1 MKLVNRKRVQL
12 ISEGI
17 KIDKD
22 LPKYKNL
29 LKGNEEKQLD
39 TDNLKERKKSEDELK
54 EEIGKEGTKFVR
66 DFIKNYDSS
75 KFNIKISN
83 YLLENLK
90 NSINKTGIGASGIY
104 LNSSDFDVDDVDIDQ
119 SLYYRMMNSRT
130 ILGRIKT
137 IFDYIFSSRKI
148 SPERK
153 KEMKKAKEH
162 RINLLQFFSNLKIE
176 ASKEREFVDRVEQYV
191 KLIKKAQILHQT
203 AQEEKLIDKLII
215 HTYESILSISGFNK
229 YVISEDLVNLQSKCD
244 KELEID
250 YLKNFIRVIPDEVVE
265 KKLKADSLM
274 VFDNYCVIY
283 YDPEGKSYQETNEEE
298 REKIDK
304 IKKDP
309 ILFGLIYGSDKLYY
323 IADWIDDLCDLTLDQ
338 VVEKIGEVKTL
349 E

>member
-29 LKGNEEKQLD
+29 LKENEGKQLD
-39 TDNLKERKKSEDELK
+39 TDNLEERKKSEDELK

-104 LNSSDFDVDDVDIDQ
+104 LDSDFDVDVDIDQ
-119 SLYYRMMNSRT
+119 NLYNRMMNSRT

-137 IFDYIFSSRKI
+137 TFDYIFSSRKI

-162 RINLLQFFSNLKIE
+162 RINLLQFFSNLKVE

-298 REKIDK
+298 R
-304 IKKDP
+304 KKDR
-309 ILFGLIYGSDKLYY
+309 
-323 IADWIDDLCDLTLDQ
+323 Q
-338 VVEKIGEVKTL
+338 N
-349 E
+349 

>member
-29 LKGNEEKQLD
+29 LKENEGKQLD
-39 TDNLKERKKSEDELK
+39 TDNLEERKKSEDELK

-104 LNSSDFDVDDVDIDQ
+104 LDSDFDVDVDIDQ
-119 SLYYRMMNSRT
+119 NLYNRMMNSRT

-137 IFDYIFSSRKI
+137 TFDYIFSSRKI

-162 RINLLQFFSNLKIE
+162 RINLLQFFSNLKVE

-298 REKIDK
+298 RKKIDK

>member
-29 LKGNEEKQLD
+29 LKGNEGKQLN
-39 TDNLKERKKSEDELK
+39 TNNLEERKKSEDELK
-54 EEIGKEGTKFVR
+54 EEIGKEGIEFVR

-83 YLLENLK
+83 YLMENLK
-90 NSINKTGIGASGIY
+90 NSIGKTGIGTFDSGSFYIEEQDI
-104 LNSSDFDVDDVDIDQ
+104 NIDQ
-119 SLYYRMMNSRT
+119 KLYDRMRNSRT
-130 ILGRIKT
+130 IIGRIKT

-148 SPERK
+148 SPEK
-153 KEMKKAKEH
+153 KRELKEGKKH

-191 KLIKKAQILHQT
+191 ELIKKAQLLHQT

-250 YLKNFIRVIPDEVVE
+250 YLKNFIRVVPDEVVD

-298 REKIDK
+298 RKKIDD

>member
-90 NSINKTGIGASGIY
+90 NSINKAGIGASGIY
-104 LNSSDFDVDDVDIDQ
+104 LNSDFDVDDVDIDQ

-250 YLKNFIRVIPDEVVE
+250 YLKNFIRVIPDEVVD

-298 REKIDK
+298 RKKIDK

>member
-29 LKGNEEKQLD
+29 LKENEGKQLD
-39 TDNLKERKKSEDELK
+39 TDNLEERKKSEDELK

-83 YLLENLK
+83 YLMENLK

-104 LNSSDFDVDDVDIDQ
+104 LDSDFDVDVDIDQ
-119 SLYYRMMNSRT
+119 NLYKRMMNSRT

-162 RINLLQFFSNLKIE
+162 RINLLQFFSNLKVE

-250 YLKNFIRVIPDEVVE
+250 YLKNFIRVVPDEVVE

-298 REKIDK
+298 RKKIDK

>member
-29 LKGNEEKQLD
+29 LKENEGKQLD
-39 TDNLKERKKSEDELK
+39 TDNLEERKKSEDELK

-83 YLLENLK
+83 YLMENLK

-104 LNSSDFDVDDVDIDQ
+104 LDSDFDVDVDIDQ
-119 SLYYRMMNSRT
+119 NLYNRMMNSRT

-137 IFDYIFSSRKI
+137 TFDYIFSSRKI

-162 RINLLQFFSNLKIE
+162 RINLLQFFSNLKVE

-298 REKIDK
+298 RKKIDK

-338 VVEKIGEVKTL
+338 VVEKIEEVKTL

>member
-29 LKGNEEKQLD
+29 LKKGNEGKQLD
-39 TDNLKERKKSEDELK
+39 TDNLEERKKSEDELK

-104 LNSSDFDVDDVDIDQ
+104 LDSDFDVDVDIDQ
-119 SLYYRMMNSRT
+119 NLYNRMMNSRT
-130 ILGRIKT
+130 IFGRIKT

-298 REKIDK
+298 RKKIDK

>member
-39 TDNLKERKKSEDELK
+39 TDNLEERKKSEDELK

-83 YLLENLK
+83 YLMENLK
-90 NSINKTGIGASGIY
+90 NSINKTGIGT
-104 LNSSDFDVDDVDIDQ
+104 FDNGSFYIEEQDIDIDQ
-119 SLYYRMMNSRT
+119 KLYDRMRNIRT
-130 ILGRIKT
+130 IIGRIKT

-148 SPERK
+148 SPEK
-153 KEMKKAKEH
+153 KRELKEAKEH

-191 KLIKKAQILHQT
+191 KLIKKAQVLHQT

-229 YVISEDLVNLQSKCD
+229 YVTSEDLINLQGKCD

-298 REKIDK
+298 RKKIDN

>member
-1 MKLVNRKRVQL
+1 MIAV
-12 ISEGI
+12 
-17 KIDKD
+17 
-22 LPKYKNL
+22 Y
-29 LKGNEEKQLD
+29 
-39 TDNLKERKKSEDELK
+39 
-54 EEIGKEGTKFVR
+54 F
-66 DFIKNYDSS
+66 
-75 KFNIKISN
+75 
-83 YLLENLK
+83 K

-104 LNSSDFDVDDVDIDQ
+104 LDSDFDVDVDIDQ
-119 SLYYRMMNSRT
+119 NLYNRMMNSRT

-162 RINLLQFFSNLKIE
+162 QINLLQFFSNLKVE
-176 ASKEREFVDRVEQYV
+176 ASKERGFVDRVEQYV
-191 KLIKKAQILHQT
+191 KLIKRAQILHQT

-250 YLKNFIRVIPDEVVE
+250 YLKNFIRVIPDEVVD

-298 REKIDK
+298 RKKIDN